1 MMNAD
6 LAFDLL
12 GHGTRLLEET
22 HESTGRVNLFAA
34 RALGDASLLLG
45 FATGA
50 QRCERFLREASPQ
63 SFWQG
68 VVTNI
73 RYNRD
78 SVSDAARSLTPI
90 EKIKQN
96 HPRFTANYAS
106 SVMTKGMGA
115 HIGPCQARDYDTAY
129 ANAGSN
135 EFIWHEVVV
144 AQAVNGDMPL
154 AAPKLHEIK
163 NTTLREHV
171 QLVFAI
177 ESYRRGDT
185 IAGRKM
191 HEQLQSNG
199 IGEHAACHLALG
211 VTDHVPWLGYPFADY

>member
-1 MMNAD
+1 MMNAE
-6 LAFDLL
+6 LASELL
-12 GHGTRLLEET
+12 EHGTRLLEEAR
-22 HESTGRVNLFAA
+22 ESTGRVNLAAA

-45 FATGA
+45 FASCA
-50 QRCERFLREASPQ
+50 ERCERFLRDTSPR

-68 VVTNI
+68 VITNI
-73 RYNRD
+73 PYNRD

-96 HPRFTANYAS
+96 HPRFTPNYAS
-106 SVMTKGMGA
+106 SVMTKGMGD

-144 AQAVNGDMPL
+144 AQAINGDMRL
-154 AAPKLHEIK
+154 ATPKLREIK
-163 NTTLREHV
+163 NATLREHV

-177 ESYRRGDT
+177 ESYRRGDK
-185 IAGRKM
+185 IAGQKM
-191 HEQLQSNG
+191 HDLLQSRG
-199 IGEHAACHLALG
+199 ISDYTACHLALG
-211 VTDHVPWLGYPFADY
+211 ITDHVPWLCYPFADY